1 MINLALDNERRQRN
15 LQAKLCK
22 YNIGLKLLSGSLDEK
37 FTQFKAHAV
46 NKIKDHTLGGL
57 RRQRQ
62 FDKEFDL
69 LHANEQSEI
78 QEVSDHDDDF
88 KDDDRVVTNI
98 LSKFHPDNEQ
108 SDSER
113 DMREELVVESP
124 KYLEFTN
131 KEFKNE
137 ERENVSK
144 DGSGKPKI
152 DFHSKIP
159 LSIDILNAESE
170 DDDNEKLIILNSK
183 GEKRMRPVRL
193 DTNGDEDDE
202 NDSNYSPWVQRE
214 VKESPLQNYK

>member
-22 YNIGLKLLSGSLDEK
+22 YNIGLKLLSGSLNEK
-37 FTQFKAHAV
+37 FAQFKALAV
-46 NKIKDHTLGGL
+46 NKIKEHTLGGL

-78 QEVSDHDDDF
+78 QEVSDHDDDS
-88 KDDDRVVTNI
+88 KDDDKVVTNI
-98 LSKFHPDNEQ
+98 LSKFGSNNEHT
-108 SDSER
+108 DSEN
-113 DMREELVVESP
+113 DMREEFALESS
-124 KYLEFTN
+124 KHLEFMKN
-131 KEFKNE
+131 EFKNE
-137 ERENVSK
+137 VHEHLSK
-144 DGSGKPKI
+144 DGSGKQKI

-183 GEKRMRPVRL
+183 GEKRIRPIRL
-193 DTNGDEDDE
+193 DTNGDEDDD
-202 NDSNYSPWVQRE
+202 NDSNYSPWINRE